1 MFPYSIIYTVQ
12 YLKCIIYH
20 FQSQGRCN
28 FNLCNNFVLSLFLGE
43 VQYCTLGM
51 IIYFWNAVNLFET
64 KTESKYVVLSWH
76 GTVIVHKIK
85 LWVSLWHYLWFI
97 DIFWIFNCTW
107 FISIKKN
114 MKTRFIVWLWL
125 LTVVFDIELY
135 LQTGLMFKL
144 NTTPLRY
151 TNNIVQYWKWVVCP
165 FKLPH
170 KVKYKRTILP

>member
-97 DIFWIFNCTW
+97 DIFWIFHNCTW
-107 FISIKKN
+107 FISIKKHEN
-114 MKTRFIVWLWL
+114 KVYCLALIAYSGIWHWIVPSNWFN
-125 LTVVFDIELY
+125 V
-135 LQTGLMFKL
+135 
-144 NTTPLRY
+144 
-151 TNNIVQYWKWVVCP
+151 
-165 FKLPH
+165 
-170 KVKYKRTILP
+170 